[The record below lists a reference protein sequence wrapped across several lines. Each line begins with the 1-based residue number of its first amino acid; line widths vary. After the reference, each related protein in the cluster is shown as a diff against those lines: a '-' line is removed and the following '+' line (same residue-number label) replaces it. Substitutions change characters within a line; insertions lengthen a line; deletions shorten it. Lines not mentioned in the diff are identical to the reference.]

1 MTGEVGAVSAGLP
14 TAQRPWDSAPGFVD
28 CPIRGRGQVR
38 VGQRSSLVGPLSEG
52 FLEKGK
58 QGRNRVVD
66 TKQRPGK
73 PGFSNSPQHPR
84 KAVETAALWKPWK
97 NSDLAK
103 TTPGGEFFHRSHS
116 ACLSK
121 LLRTEFPTVPT
132 ASAAGYQINR
142 LTLPRFAGRDSIG
155 IEMTST
161 RGYNY

>member
-58 QGRNRVVD
+58 QGRSRVVE

-84 KAVETAALWKPWK
+84 KAVPWK
-97 NSDLAK
+97 LPRSGNRGK
-103 TTPGGEFFHRSHS
+103 TVTSRRRLQEASFSTVPTALG
-116 ACLSK
+116 K

>member
-14 TAQRPWDSAPGFVD
+14 TAQRPWDSAPDFVD

-58 QGRNRVVD
+58 QGRSRVVE

-116 ACLSK
+116 AWKTPPDGVSHSSHRFCGWISNK
-121 LLRTEFPTVPT
+121 QTHSAPLRGEGF
-132 ASAAGYQINR
+132 NR
-142 LTLPRFAGRDSIG
+142 D
-155 IEMTST
+155 
-161 RGYNY
+161 